1 MYLVYFPSKTIKA
14 SIISD
19 TTNEVDPSISNK
31 DTIDFP
37 KSREVDIH
45 LQNIK
50 LIKIE

>member
-1 MYLVYFPSKTIKA
+1 MFFPSKTIKD

-19 TTNEVDPSISNK
+19 ITNKVDPSISNK
-31 DTIDFP
+31 DTIDLP
-37 KSREVDIH
+37 KNREVDIH